1 MITISLCM
9 IAKNEENCLD
19 NCLQSVSDIVDEII
33 VVDTGSTDN
42 TMNIIKK
49 YANKVYNFKWIN
61 DFSAARNY
69 SFSLAT
75 KEYILWLDAD
85 DVLLEEDR
93 IKLLELKNNLD
104 SSIDFVGMMYDY
116 SFGEDGKCSY
126 SFRRNR
132 LVKNFKGFYWDCFM
146 HERLNVWGSN
156 KDYDIHITHTRKH
169 DNTERNVENFRKKM
183 LENYYLNP
191 RETYYY
197 GGELYAGGYYD
208 DAIRVL
214 EDFLTKEYDDNYDKI
229 NALTSLASCYS
240 IKADYGKA
248 IECCLKTFN
257 YGVPKAEICYKLAS
271 YFQSLKRYYEA
282 IFWFKSTLEAES
294 PNSILMEVDANWINY
309 LPHQQLCCC
318 YYEIG
323 DIENSNKHN
332 EMAARYIPNDPYVLQ
347 NRELF
352 KGLGFTEAKSYSN
365 NI

>member
-9 IAKNEENCLD
+9 IVKNEENCLE
-19 NCLQSVSDIVDEII
+19 NCLQSISDIVDEII

-42 TMNIIKK
+42 TVDIIRK
-49 YANKVYNFKWIN
+49 YTDKIYSFKWVN

-85 DVLLEEDR
+85 DVFLEVDR
-93 IKLLELKNNLD
+93 IKLLDLKNKLD
-104 SSIDFVGMMYDY
+104 KSIDFVGMMYDY
-116 SFGEDGKCSY
+116 SFDENGVCNY

-132 LVKNFKGFYWDCFM
+132 LVKNSRGFYWDCFM
-146 HERLNVWGSN
+146 HERLNVWGN
-156 KDYDIHITHTRKH
+156 HKDYDIHVTHTRKH
-169 DNTERNVENFRKKM
+169 DNTERNIENFRKKM

-214 EDFLTKEYDDNYDKI
+214 EDFLSKDYDDDYDKV
-229 NALTSLASCYS
+229 NALNRLASCYS
-240 IKADYGKA
+240 IKEDYNKS
-248 IECCLKTFN
+248 IECCLKTFS
-257 YGVPKAEICYKLAS
+257 YGAPKAEICYKLAS
-271 YFQSLKRYYEA
+271 NFEHLKKYNEA
-282 IFWFKSTLEAES
+282 IFWFKATLESES
-294 PNSILMEVDANWINY
+294 PNSDLMEVDDNWINY

-323 DIENSNKHN
+323 DIENSMKHN
-332 EMAARYIPNDPYVLQ
+332 ELAAKYIPDDIYVIQ

-352 KGLGFTEAKSYSN
+352 KKLGFKKEDIK
-365 NI
+365 